1 MAQALIAVQWRRLRG
16 LRARQTHSSERPGTD
31 VSALASSLGRTSK
44 SPILLVEICSGRGFR
59 SGTASAVHDFSL
71 RTLAL
76 RPRSF
81 PPEVSQAPDFL
92 EALLPALARSIKG
105 GFPPGP
111 LRRPQESDHPRYRR
125 NASRDD
131 RHKVKPDGA
140 PSSKLK
146 RHRVG
151 RYAAIGPPILGL
163 ICYVYI
169 LMRGYAINLPS
180 RAK

>member
-1 MAQALIAVQWRRLRG
+1 MIDICCLGCKRSRVQIPA
-16 LRARQTHSSERPGTD
+16 ARPNS
-31 VSALASSLGRTSK
+31 SK
-44 SPILLVEICSGRGFR
+44 SYRDRTRINAVFGVQVESRYR
-59 SGTASAVHDFSL
+59 RRFSP
-71 RTLAL
+71 LAL
-76 RPRSF
+76 VGVRSQF
-81 PPEVSQAPDFL
+81 KAPDFL
-92 EALLPALARSIKG
+92 EALLPAFARSIKG

-125 NASRDD
+125 NASRED
-131 RHKVKPDGA
+131 RHKVKPDGP

-146 RHRVG
+146 RYLVG

-169 LMRGYAINLPS
+169 LMQGYAMNLPS